1 MRLFYRL
8 AWTIAVLP
16 LIYAT
21 SANAESL
28 IWETS
33 LERAAQTA
41 AQSNRLVLVHFSASW
56 CAPCK
61 WMDAEVFSLPEVA
74 AHIQANYV
82 AVKLDVDQNQDLVKK
97 YGVAGLPTDL
107 ILTPRGEVVSMAQG
121 RADSGQY
128 VARLNQVASKFRQP
142 NAAMLASVP
151 GGPSLP
157 TANPP
162 FANPLPPNPVN
173 PGLAAAPPN
182 PAPLGAAAPQLVPP
196 NPAYGE
202 SLTLNGPVNAMN
214 GPAMGTPQ
222 PMAPQ
227 TPPGNSGVPNGA
239 PGGNANIDNAV
250 AVLTQRPPNSAGIL
264 PPDVPGTPP
273 MNPPLNSTVANKP
286 PVNPPLALDGY
297 CSVSLAEKRKW
308 VPGDKRWGA
317 YHQGRT
323 YLFAGPE
330 EQARFLAN
338 SNYDR
343 YAPVASGL
351 DIVVAADEHRDV
363 AGKREHGVFFKDHVI
378 LFASEA
384 SVQKFYANP
393 NYYLRTALGTPM
405 AAAPGQQPR

>member
-8 AWTIAVLP
+8 AWIIAVLP
-16 LIYAT
+16 VFFAET
-21 SANAESL
+21 AAAESL

-41 AQSNRLVLVHFSASW
+41 AQSNRLILVHFAASW

-61 WMDAEVFSLPEVA
+61 WMDAEVFSRHEVA
-74 AHIQANYV
+74 TQIQANYV
-82 AVKLDVDQNQDLVKK
+82 AVKLDVDQNQALVKK

-107 ILTPRGEVVSMAQG
+107 ILTPNGEVVSMAQG
-121 RADSGQY
+121 RADATQY
-128 VARLNQVASKFRQP
+128 VARLNQVLSKFRQS
-142 NAAMLASVP
+142 NAAMVASVP
-151 GGPSLP
+151 GGPSLQG
-157 TANPP
+157 ANPP
-162 FANPLPPNPVN
+162 AMSPPP
-173 PGLAAAPPN
+173 AD
-182 PAPLGAAAPQLVPP
+182 PAPISAAAPQLVSP
-196 NPAYGE
+196 NPAYGQ
-202 SLTLNGPVNAMN
+202 SLALNGPVNGSNVPAGQLQPA
-214 GPAMGTPQ
+214 GPQM
-222 PMAPQ
+222 
-227 TPPGNSGVPNGA
+227 PPGNGVPGAGA
-239 PGGNANIDNAV
+239 PGGNPNIDNAV
-250 AVLTQRPPNSAGIL
+250 AVLTQRPPASAGMM
-264 PPDVPGTPP
+264 PPGAPSAPPVNPPP
-273 MNPPLNSTVANKP
+273 MNPPPISTAANRP

-297 CSVSLAEKRKW
+297 CPVSLTEKHKW

-330 EQARFLAN
+330 EQVKFLA
-338 SNYDR
+338 SANYDR

-351 DIVVAADEHRDV
+351 DIVIAAEEHRDA

-393 NYYLRTALGTPM
+393 NYYLRLALGAPM